1 MAISW
6 SKILE
11 LAPRFLM
18 GLLPGLSGAGLGG
31 RFASSTASRILAG
44 SGMKGAAFDYPEFND
59 PKLGYMPLPD
69 EFWYTVDNVADQ
81 NKTYIGGKNTVLPAM
96 NGETMDRE
104 TVNAAL
110 AQSLQEHNRAV
121 QRGNEPD
128 LIEWWPG
135 QDRRPRRELHP
146 KSTAISGLKITKG
159 GNIQIQWKNG
169 NGKWYTYRGGDDI
182 RQTTEFVKD
191 LMTYPS
197 IGRALNRK
205 GQLAWPN
212 SKHLNAD
219 GKVDDSL
226 GRPDGNLGK
235 WGTAHYAEDWA
246 SLQ

>member
-11 LAPRFLM
+11 LAPRVLL

-31 RFASSTASRILAG
+31 RFASSTASRILGA
-44 SGMKGAAFDYPEFND
+44 SGMKGAAFDYP
-59 PKLGYMPLPD
+59 PLTGD
-69 EFWYTVDNVADQ
+69 FWYDVDNVADQ
-81 NKTYIGGKNTVLPAM
+81 NKTYINGRSTVLPAM
-96 NGETMDRE
+96 NGDTMDRGS
-104 TVNAAL
+104 VNAAL

-128 LIEWWPG
+128 LMEWWPG
-135 QDRRPRRELHP
+135 EDNKPRRELNP
-146 KSTAISGLKITKG
+146 KSTAISGLRITKG
-159 GNIQIQWKNG
+159 GNIQIQWKG
-169 NGKWYTYRGGDDI
+169 GTGKWYTYRGGDDI
-182 RQTTEFVKD
+182 RQTTEYVKD

-212 SKHLNAD
+212 SRHLNSE

-226 GRPDGNLGK
+226 GKSDGNIGK

-246 SLQ
+246 TLG

>member
-18 GLLPGLSGAGLGG
+18 GLLPGLSGAGVGG
-31 RFASSTASRILAG
+31 RFASSTASRILSG
-44 SGMKGAAFDYPEFND
+44 SGLKGAAFDYPE
-59 PKLGYMPLPD
+59 LPGD
-69 EFWYTVDNVADQ
+69 FWYDVDNVEAQ
-81 NKTYIGGKNTVLPAM
+81 NRTYINGKNTVLPAL

-128 LIEWWPG
+128 LMEWWPG
-135 QDRRPRRELHP
+135 EDNKPRRPLHP
-146 KSTAISGLKITKG
+146 KSTAISGIMISKDG
-159 GNIQIQWKNG
+159 EIQIQWKNG
-169 NGKWYTYRGGDDI
+169 NGKWYTYKGGDDI
-182 RQTTEFVKD
+182 RQTTEYVKD

-205 GQLAWPN
+205 GKLAWPN
-212 SKHLNAD
+212 SRHLNSE
-219 GKVDDSL
+219 GKVDESL
-226 GRPDGNLGK
+226 GQADSNLGK
-235 WGTAHYAEDWA
+235 WGTLHYEHDKSKWRA
-246 SLQ
+246 